1 MISICGKHGHFD
13 KAKEFYD
20 EMIRVDLEPTETTFS
35 ALLTGCSN
43 EGRYDDAKEV
53 VSEMERWECP
63 LNELHFG
70 QLMKT
75 ASKSGVPDEVVHLMT
90 KMMQS
95 GVAPRATTC
104 TMMILILLFQLI
116 SRSYSVIQEK
126 WSLNRFC

>member
-1 MISICGKHGHFD
+1 
-13 KAKEFYD
+13 
-20 EMIRVDLEPTETTFS
+20 MIRVDLEPTETTFS